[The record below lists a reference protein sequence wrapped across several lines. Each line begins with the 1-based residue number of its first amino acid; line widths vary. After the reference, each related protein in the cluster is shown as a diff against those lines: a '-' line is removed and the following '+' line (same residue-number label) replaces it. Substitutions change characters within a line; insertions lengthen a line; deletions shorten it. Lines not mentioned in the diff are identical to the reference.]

1 MDNEEKNEIIKLFEA
16 KDRVKDAVE
25 YLKDLDNYYLKD
37 VMMLSKVFNSLDN
50 RFDDLTN
57 KKMSNNKL
65 NEISITILNASD
77 FKLIKL
83 LKNVKDEKDIEIKNL
98 MLNQMIEFL
107 LSPT

>member
-1 MDNEEKNEIIKLFEA
+1 MNDEEKNEIIKLFEA

-25 YLKDLDNYYLKD
+25 CLKDLDNYYLKD

-83 LKNVKDEKDIEIKNL
+83 LKNVDRKSTR
-98 MLNQMIEFL
+98 LNSSHIP
-107 LSPT
+107 LSRMPSSA